1 MAKSSLERS
10 FEKYQKEME
19 RQFKKKLASDKKIAD
34 KQRRDSERQ
43 LKMNARRERA
53 TSIVMGQPTVGD
65 IRILDSSAE
74 ELVSLIC
81 QGYCREDYVVT
92 NNDVEIPTYLED
104 DLSLEFEK
112 LKQYG
117 LISNYG
123 YYITGCWKLTIL
135 PGLLTYFER
144 KENAILHEKQSYNTN
159 NFYGDVTGVQIQQG
173 TINSS
178 QTQSM
183 KQNFDYDAISDIIGN
198 IKKYDDLFD
207 EEFGDNA
214 SDLRERIAI
223 VEELVEKRDN
233 PGKIK
238 MLLTEIKNLAVGVS
252 GSLIASGIVAKIP
265 DLF

>member
-144 KENAILHEKQSYNTN
+144 KTS
-159 NFYGDVTGVQIQQG
+159 
-173 TINSS
+173 
-178 QTQSM
+178 
-183 KQNFDYDAISDIIGN
+183 
-198 IKKYDDLFD
+198 
-207 EEFGDNA
+207 
-214 SDLRERIAI
+214 
-223 VEELVEKRDN
+223 
-233 PGKIK
+233 
-238 MLLTEIKNLAVGVS
+238 
-252 GSLIASGIVAKIP
+252 
-265 DLF
+265 